1 VANYYRVDLDTL
13 GRMTSALQQA
23 GDQMDA
29 ALRMMTGGADGDQIG
44 TGELN
49 QATQDF
55 QSTWQY
61 GLGQLKQ
68 SLSDTDDGLKQAKS
82 GYQQMEDALSQA
94 LNQISTTEVQPLGT
108 QIDQLDPNYGV
119 MQPGAA
125 GGAAK

>member
-1 VANYYRVDLDTL
+1 
-13 GRMTSALQQA
+13 MTSALQQA

-44 TGELN
+44 TDELN
-49 QATQDF
+49 RATQDF

-68 SLSDTDDGLKQAKS
+68 SLKDTDDGLKQAKS

-94 LNQISTTEVQPLGT
+94 LNQVSSQEVQPLGA
-108 QIDQLDPNYGV
+108 QIDQLAPNTGV
-119 MQPGAA
+119 MQPGATPAA
-125 GGAAK
+125 GGGAK